1 MRVLHAEETPHNM
14 LEGSSTKSW
23 YLWGFSTVNNC
34 FLECH
39 DTRSGDVASN
49 MLMASSC
56 EVIVNAK
63 CNDHES

>member
-1 MRVLHAEETPHNM
+1 M